1 MVTASFTIHCT
12 TATAPGSPEPRSTPE
27 KGQVNRAPAL
37 STPVTSPQEP
47 NQADGP
53 RREAGACV
61 TLLCLQRRLQRSLRG
76 APPSSPPHRGLPVPP
91 GQQRTGLLWK
101 LTATYNDSVTCFCAS
116 PPFCAVSA
124 VTVPSTLT
132 PGTWPKA
139 RIHACIGGS
148 RTKPETTGPRGRGQS
163 RYQQCQHKHPVW
175 TQKAWVPVQALPP
188 ATWVSRLPSC

>member
-132 PGTWPKA
+132 PEYMLVLGA
-139 RIHACIGGS
+139 R
-148 RTKPETTGPRGRGQS
+148 PEYMLVLGAAGQS
-163 RYQQCQHKHPVW
+163 QKPPARGAGANHVISSANTSTQCGHRRRGSQSRLCP
-175 TQKAWVPVQALPP
+175 LPP
-188 ATWVSRLPSC
+188 G